1 MILAYLFS
9 AFFNGFGSE
18 SIYVILKLFLSY
30 VFAIIL
36 IQFVITEGYKP
47 LLNSFVYFS
56 LLYQFKQLI
65 KTSWKT
71 AKKQTTKNRTIYC
84 PLKPFLQDMLNQHNL
99 PKESNLLFHQRL
111 VATQGLA
118 LKKKPEL
125 NLTMVFYLKEQMIA
139 L

>member
-1 MILAYLFS
+1 MSVLFS

-56 LLYQFKQLI
+56 LFLSAIYFYQIITNYSDIMSI
-65 KTSWKT
+65 KGEWKR
-71 AKKQTTKNRTIYC
+71 NHEFEDI
-84 PLKPFLQDMLNQHNL
+84 
-99 PKESNLLFHQRL
+99 S
-111 VATQGLA
+111 
-118 LKKKPEL
+118 
-125 NLTMVFYLKEQMIA
+125 
-139 L
+139 